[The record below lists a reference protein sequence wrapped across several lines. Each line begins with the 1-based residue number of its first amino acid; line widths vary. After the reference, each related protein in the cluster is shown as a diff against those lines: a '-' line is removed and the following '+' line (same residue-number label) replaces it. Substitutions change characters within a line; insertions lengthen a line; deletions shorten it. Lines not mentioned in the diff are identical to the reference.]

1 MAIKVHKVQGKT
13 IISISVHCKGYFQY
27 SQLYVAIS
35 RVKSLSRMQL
45 ACFDFKQIKT
55 RMQLTCFDF
64 KKIQNSIYTV
74 TLSNKPQEAM
84 QFAAK

>member
-1 MAIKVHKVQGKT
+1 
-13 IISISVHCKGYFQY
+13 
-27 SQLYVAIS
+27 
-35 RVKSLSRMQL
+35 MQL